1 MAIVARRASITR
13 SNVRSLSG
21 RYLLAAVLTAG
32 LTLALWPLR
41 EVLTIA
47 NISLFY
53 VLATLIAAV
62 VLGTGPSLL
71 TAVLS
76 FFSFNFFLVRPYYT
90 LAVEDPRELLDLVV
104 FLAAALIAGQ
114 LAAYARQQAEAAGL
128 NARQQEILYD
138 LTSALNLL
146 TDTAAIR
153 AELRRVVVERL
164 GATHVDFLPSR
175 GVGPVPEG
183 AGNAVFLLLEAG
195 ETIHGTLRAVF
206 PQALPPS
213 QHRLLSACAGQAAL
227 ALHRVELT
235 TQAQRS
241 QALAEADRLKTALLH
256 AVSHDLRTPITIIKT
271 SAATLDALGDRLPPA
286 ERRDLAHTVET
297 QADLLDRLVG
307 NLLDM
312 SRLQAGAMVLHREL
326 NSLEEIAGDVAAV
339 AFQQQGVERIALDFP
354 DDLPLTPFDYG
365 LMRQALSNIVDNALR
380 YEPDGRR
387 VLIRGRVNGDQARL
401 EVVNHGPT
409 IPAEEKA
416 RITEPF
422 YQSRDGRSVF
432 GNVGLG
438 LAIARGIVEVHRG
451 GAMWVE
457 DTPGGGATFVIILPQ
472 EAA

>member
-1 MAIVARRASITR
+1 MTRA
-13 SNVRSLSG
+13 NVRSVSG
-21 RYLLAAVLTAG
+21 RYLLAVGLTVG
-32 LTLALWPLR
+32 LTLTLWPLR
-41 EVLTIA
+41 DVLTIA
-47 NISLFY
+47 NFSLFY
-53 VLATLIAAV
+53 MLATLIAAV

-128 NARQQEILYD
+128 NARQQEILYS
-138 LTSALNLL
+138 LTSALNPL
-146 TDTAAIR
+146 TNTAAIR

-175 GVGPVPEG
+175 AVGPVPEG

-206 PQALPPS
+206 SQPLPPS
-213 QHRLLSACAGQAAL
+213 QNRLLAACAGQAAL
-227 ALHRVELT
+227 ALQRVELT
-235 TQAQRS
+235 AQAQRS
-241 QALAEADRLKTALLH
+241 QALAEADRLKTALLQ

-271 SAATLDALGDRLPPA
+271 SAANLDALDDRLPSA
-286 ERRDLAHTVET
+286 ERRELAHTIEA

-326 NSLEEIAGDVAAV
+326 NSLEEIAGDVAAA
-339 AFQQQGVERIALDFP
+339 AFQRLGAERIELDFP
-354 DDLPLTPFDYG
+354 DDLPLTPLDYG

-387 VLIRGRVNGDQARL
+387 VVIRGRLDGDLARL

-409 IPAEEKA
+409 IPADEKS
-416 RITEPF
+416 RLTEPF

-438 LAIARGIVEVHRG
+438 LAIARGIVEVHH

-457 DTPGGGATFVIILPQ
+457 DTPGSGATFVITLPQ